1 MFNVARNSCEQ
12 VLENIVTDSAVARY
26 RRQEGVQSVVEATKS
41 NGGLQRI
48 STKFSSNTSS
58 SGDSSSSTA
67 REGYYRYIRNIFT
80 KQNIPRILL
89 VLGLTVLFIRILY
102 NITKIR
108 EMLRSVV
115 FHTLVTILFFIILY
129 FLYHIFS
136 DYFVTENIRDKT
148 ENSMDTMTN
157 YSTIVTNTSSNKSIE
172 SVSNNK
178 HQYNSVSSLPPHII
192 STTAATT
199 TGSNKGRKID

>member
-1 MFNVARNSCEQ
+1 M
-12 VLENIVTDSAVARY
+12 
-26 RRQEGVQSVVEATKS
+26 
-41 NGGLQRI
+41 
-48 STKFSSNTSS
+48 
-58 SGDSSSSTA
+58 
-67 REGYYRYIRNIFT
+67 
-80 KQNIPRILL
+80 
-89 VLGLTVLFIRILY
+89 
-102 NITKIR
+102 
-108 EMLRSVV
+108 

-148 ENSMDTMTN
+148 ENSMDTTTN

-192 STTAATT
+192 STTATT
-199 TGSNKGRKID
+199 TSSNKGRKID

>member
-1 MFNVARNSCEQ
+1 MARNSCEQ

-199 TGSNKGRKID
+199 SSNKGRKID

>member
-1 MFNVARNSCEQ
+1 MARNSCEQ

-148 ENSMDTMTN
+148 ENSMDTTTN
-157 YSTIVTNTSSNKSIE
+157 YSTIVTNTSSNKSNE
-172 SVSNNK
+172 SVSSNK

-192 STTAATT
+192 STTATT
-199 TGSNKGRKID
+199 TSSNKGRKID

>member
-148 ENSMDTMTN
+148 ENSMDTTTN
-157 YSTIVTNTSSNKSIE
+157 YSTIVTNTSSNKSNE
-172 SVSNNK
+172 SVSSNK

-192 STTAATT
+192 STTATT
-199 TGSNKGRKID
+199 TSSNKGRKID

>member
-1 MFNVARNSCEQ
+1 MARNSCEQ